1 MCSAQH
7 PFLYSVSNVHAS
19 LLWFCIKPQWHRKD
33 LHRFFMEK
41 TKTTKKNKKNRHL
54 WKAFFKPT
62 ACWHRF
68 TAVLF
73 AHVSCPGICPG
84 LIILVS
90 LHPPAYV
97 PAALPA
103 WEMHNMRTEASLG
116 QATMF
121 QMPLFIYSVILCS
134 THIFVWRNESVSW
147 TRLGKW
153 LSELYEASRQIL

>member
-1 MCSAQH
+1 MFMLHCCD
-7 PFLYSVSNVHAS
+7 SVLNHS
-19 LLWFCIKPQWHRKD
+19 D
-33 LHRFFMEK
+33 TEK
-41 TKTTKKNKKNRHL
+41 IFIDFSWKKQKQPKKNKKNRHL
-54 WKAFFKPT
+54 WKSFFKPT